1 MFGCANRQS
10 QHTDNIHQIAAT
22 NKTSNITH
30 ELLTWPDSATQIKYG
45 ALIDAIY
52 AKCDSYVKVDSLPD
66 FAHQI
71 HLSPDGKYRFYSG
84 DVDTVSQGYDYT
96 TKIQK
101 ILKFINIQI
110 TIL

>member
-1 MFGCANRQS
+1 MKNYIFIFAVLLMFGCANRQS

-52 AKCDSYVKVDSLPD
+52 AKCDSYVKVDSCRILRIRFIYPRMENTD
-66 FAHQI
+66 F
-71 HLSPDGKYRFYSG
+71 
-84 DVDTVSQGYDYT
+84 TVEMS
-96 TKIQK
+96 IQLAK
-101 ILKFINIQI
+101 VMTMQHI
-110 TIL
+110 